1 MTTTKRQK
9 SAAAGR
15 DGSRSGRPD
24 RRFQGG
30 ELREVK
36 ASPSNGA
43 ARAVRR
49 GEGLLPRFLRTR
61 SVKVRN
67 QLVERYRGLVESM
80 ARTMA
85 TRLPPAVDVHDLIHA
100 GVWGLMQAIESFD
113 PRRGS
118 QFVPFMRV
126 RVRGAMLDELRNLDF
141 LPRIYRRRS
150 RDLAAAQQELRERL
164 GREASDAELADA
176 LGISENR
183 LRRQYYLLA
192 APPAGNG
199 AASGGNG
206 APLVE
211 RDDLEALADGGAQGP
226 LEAVDR
232 RELIEAI
239 AASLQPIE
247 WKVLRLHYL
256 EGMSGRA
263 VARKLRLSASRIC
276 QIHGRVLSRL
286 KSRLRGL

>member
-1 MTTTKRQK
+1 MTTTKRHK
-9 SAAAGR
+9 SAAG
-15 DGSRSGRPD
+15 GRP
-24 RRFQGG
+24 GNG
-30 ELREVK
+30 EEGTSSR
-36 ASPSNGA
+36 NGA
-43 ARAVRR
+43 ARARR
-49 GEGLLPRFLRTR
+49 NGEGLLPRFLRTR

-85 TRLPPAVDVHDLIHA
+85 MRLPRSVDVHDLIHA
-100 GVWGLMQAIESFD
+100 GVWGLMQAIEGFD

-118 QFVPFMRV
+118 EFVPFMRV

-141 LPRIYRRRS
+141 LPRLYRRRS

-164 GREASDAELADA
+164 GRDPSDAELADA
-176 LGISENR
+176 LGISEDR

-192 APPAGNG
+192 APANGNG
-199 AASGGNG
+199 AGHDRNGG
-206 APLVE
+206 PRLE
-211 RDDLEALADGGAQGP
+211 RDDLETLADSDAQGP
-226 LEAVDR
+226 MEAVDR
-232 RELIEAI
+232 RELIDAI
-239 AASLQPIE
+239 AASLQPLE

-256 EGMSGRA
+256 EGMSGRD

-286 KSRLRGL
+286 KSRLREL